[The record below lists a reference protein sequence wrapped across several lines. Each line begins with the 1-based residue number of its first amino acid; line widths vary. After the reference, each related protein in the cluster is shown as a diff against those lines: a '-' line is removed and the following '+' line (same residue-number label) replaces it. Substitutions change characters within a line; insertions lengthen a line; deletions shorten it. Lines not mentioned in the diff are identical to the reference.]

1 MPESGCAQGITP
13 SPRGIPVHHDRNMN
27 TSTEPP
33 ATDPGPPPPRP
44 AAPTG
49 SDRFFAWVRGLGVVR
64 ADGWLGGVCAG
75 IAARIRV
82 DPAIVRGI
90 VVVAAVLGFPM
101 LLLYA
106 VAWALLPDVG
116 GRIHLRE
123 ATRGRFDPAMVAII
137 ILLVVGFVPVV
148 PWFGWMMPGW
158 NTGPIGIIGWI
169 VGLAL
174 VVGLVILLAR
184 ASAHPASDAGAPST
198 SVSEPGSEN
207 TAQDAAPTPPPAEPL
222 PPERG
227 AGNAEI
233 AEWRA
238 RHDAWRAENDAW
250 RRSQKDADRLAR
262 DQARREREAEAAAF
276 ATAANE
282 KRRIRRLSRPRAS
295 GAFIVSVLGV
305 ALVAGAGAAIWHT
318 AVDPANTSIAGAYG
332 LFTAALVLA
341 VSMIVAGLMRRRSG
355 FLAFATVVALFGGTV
370 AAVVPPV
377 VTYASEYQAR
387 FHITIE
393 NSTEPQGVTS
403 QEDGELYVTIQP
415 LPTEQ
420 PPPLLIHKG
429 DGYTTITVVPGVALD
444 LNASLGTTEV
454 WYDRWDEENQEH
466 VGPQRV
472 PTDENGRLQMVLAYP
487 QTPVQTT
494 QRVVLD
500 QDAGQVYLS
509 FTDLDSR
516 NPLGESS
523 PEPLPTL
530 SPPPAP

>member
-1 MPESGCAQGITP
+1 MS
-13 SPRGIPVHHDRNMN
+13 

-44 AAPTG
+44 TGAPTG
-49 SDRFFAWVRGLGVVR
+49 ADRFFAWVRGLGVVR

-82 DPAIVRGI
+82 DAAIVRGI

-106 VAWALLPDVG
+106 IAWALLPDVG

-148 PWFGWMMPGW
+148 PWFGWMVPGW
-158 NTGPIGIIGWI
+158 NTGPLAIIGWI
-169 VGLAL
+169 VGSVLA
-174 VVGLVILLAR
+174 VALVILVVR
-184 ASAHPASDAGAPST
+184 ASARPA
-198 SVSEPGSEN
+198 PGSGASPTSASEAASEDIPA
-207 TAQDAAPTPPPAEPL
+207 TDAAPTAPPAEPL

-295 GAFIVSVLGV
+295 GAFVVSALGV
-305 ALVAGAGAAIWHT
+305 ALVAGAGTAIWHT
-318 AVDPANTSIAGAYG
+318 AITSVNVKTAGAYG
-332 LFTAALVLA
+332 LFVAALVLA

-355 FLAFATVVALFGGTV
+355 FLAFATMVALLGGTV

-377 VTYASEYQAR
+377 VTYASSFAISVSNSIERQEPLAQEQGSLFIDLLPLPLEEPPPMRVEKGSGYTSIHVMPGVELNLVADVTNTTISWQLWDYQ
-387 FHITIE
+387 
-393 NSTEPQGVTS
+393 S
-403 QEDGELYVTIQP
+403 DGEPNVSTGIISPGADGIADVQLAAPETPVVTRQRVDLSQTGGHIDVRLEASGPTMIGPDAP
-415 LPTEQ
+415 LPT
-420 PPPLLIHKG
+420 
-429 DGYTTITVVPGVALD
+429 
-444 LNASLGTTEV
+444 AS
-454 WYDRWDEENQEH
+454 
-466 VGPQRV
+466 PM
-472 PTDENGRLQMVLAYP
+472 PTPDDS
-487 QTPVQTT
+487 TP
-494 QRVVLD
+494 
-500 QDAGQVYLS
+500 
-509 FTDLDSR
+509 
-516 NPLGESS
+516 
-523 PEPLPTL
+523 
-530 SPPPAP
+530 

>member
-1 MPESGCAQGITP
+1 M
-13 SPRGIPVHHDRNMN
+13 
-27 TSTEPP
+27 STFTEHP
-33 ATDPGPPPPRP
+33 ATDPGPRPPRP

-49 SDRFFAWVRGLGVVR
+49 ADRFFAWVRGLGVVR

-82 DPAIVRGI
+82 DAAIVRGI
-90 VVVAAVLGFPM
+90 VVVSAVLGFPM

-137 ILLVVGFVPVV
+137 ILLVIGFVPVV

-158 NTGPIGIIGWI
+158 NTGPIGIVGWI

-184 ASAHPASDAGAPST
+184 ASARPASGSGAS
-198 SVSEPGSEN
+198 SVAAAEGESEDLPE
-207 TAQDAAPTPPPAEPL
+207 TDAAPTPPPAEPL

-276 ATAANE
+276 AEAANE
-282 KRRIRRLSRPRAS
+282 KRRIRRLSSPRAS
-295 GAFIVSVLGV
+295 VAFVVSALGV
-305 ALVAGAGAAIWHT
+305 ALVAGAVAAIWHT
-318 AVDPANTSIAGAYG
+318 AINPLNTASAGAYG

-341 VSMIVAGLMRRRSG
+341 VSMILAGLLRRRSG
-355 FLAFATVVALFGGTV
+355 FLAFATVVALLGGTTS
-370 AAVVPPV
+370 AVVPPI
-377 VTYASEYQAR
+377 VTGVAEYQASLY
-387 FHITIE
+387 ITVT
-393 NSTEPQGVTS
+393 NSTQPQGVIA
-403 QEDGELYVTIQP
+403 QEDGELYVVIRP
-415 LPTEQ
+415 LPSEQ
-420 PPPLLIHKG
+420 PPPLRIAKG

-444 LNASLGTTEV
+444 LDATLGTAAV
-454 WYDRWDEENQEH
+454 MYQRVDENSAEQ
-466 VGPQRV
+466 VGPQEV
-472 PTDENGRLQMVLAYP
+472 PANENGRLQIQLAHP
-487 QTPVQTT
+487 GVEVTST
-494 QRVVLD
+494 QRVVLT
-500 QDAGQVYLS
+500 QDSGTIYLL
-509 FTDLDSR
+509 FTTSTDA
-516 NPLGESS
+516 S
-523 PEPLPTL
+523 PQSEVAPELLPTA
-530 SPPPAP
+530 SPMPTPEGASPYPTSR

>member
-1 MPESGCAQGITP
+1 
-13 SPRGIPVHHDRNMN
+13 
-27 TSTEPP
+27 
-33 ATDPGPPPPRP
+33 
-44 AAPTG
+44 
-49 SDRFFAWVRGLGVVR
+49 RFFAWIRGLGVVR

-82 DPAIVRGI
+82 DAAIVRGI

-116 GRIHLRE
+116 GRMHLRE

-158 NTGPIGIIGWI
+158 NTGPLAIIGWI
-169 VGLAL
+169 IGLAV
-174 VVGLVILLAR
+174 VVGLVVLLAR
-184 ASAHPASDAGAPST
+184 ASARPARSHGASSTSASDAENENAPSAA
-198 SVSEPGSEN
+198 G
-207 TAQDAAPTPPPAEPL
+207 DAAPAAPPAEPL

-276 ATAANE
+276 AAAAGD

-295 GAFIVSVLGV
+295 AAFVVSALGV

-318 AVDPANTSIAGAYG
+318 AIHPANASTAGAYG
-332 LFTAALVLA
+332 LFTATLVLA
-341 VSMIVAGLMRRRSG
+341 ASMIVAGLLRRRSG
-355 FLAFATVVALFGGTV
+355 FLAFATVVALMGGTV
-370 AAVVPPV
+370 AAVVPPIA
-377 VTYASEYQAR
+377 TYVGTFRISVA
-387 FHITIE
+387 
-393 NSTEPQGVTS
+393 NSVEELGPIAQQQG
-403 QEDGELYVTIQP
+403 DLYLELMP
-415 LPTEQ
+415 LPLEE
-420 PPPLLIHKG
+420 PPPIRIEKG
-429 DGYTTITVVPGVALD
+429 AGYTSITVWPGVALD
-444 LNASLGTTEV
+444 LDANLGSAEV
-454 WYDRWDEENQEH
+454 WYARWDEANHEQ
-466 VGPQRV
+466 VGPQLV
-472 PTDENGRLQMVLAYP
+472 PTGEDGRLQITLAYP
-487 QTPVQTT
+487 QLPVETT

-500 QDAGQVYLS
+500 QDSGEVQLN
-509 FTDLDSR
+509 FTDVGSR
-516 NPLGESS
+516 DPLGERS

-530 SPPPAP
+530 SPVPAP

>member
-1 MPESGCAQGITP
+1 
-13 SPRGIPVHHDRNMN
+13 MN

-33 ATDPGPPPPRP
+33 ATNPGPPPPRP

-82 DPAIVRGI
+82 DAAIVRGI

-169 VGLAL
+169 IGLAL

-184 ASAHPASDAGAPST
+184 ASARPASDAGAPST
-198 SVSEPGSEN
+198 SASEPASEN
-207 TAQDAAPTPPPAEPL
+207 TATDAAPTPPPAEPL

-295 GAFIVSVLGV
+295 GAFIVSVLGI
-305 ALVAGAGAAIWHT
+305 ALVAGAAAAIWHT
-318 AVDPANTSIAGAYG
+318 AINPLNASTAGAYG
-332 LFTAALVLA
+332 LLVAALVLA
-341 VSMIVAGLMRRRSG
+341 LAMIVAGLLRRRSG
-355 FLAFATVVALFGGTV
+355 FLAFATVVALFGGTA
-370 AAVVPPV
+370 AAVVPPILTRV
-377 VTYASEYQAR
+377 AEYQASLY
-387 FHITIE
+387 ITVT
-393 NSTEPQGVTS
+393 NSTEPQGVVD
-403 QEDGELYVTIQP
+403 QEDGELYVIIRP
-415 LPTEQ
+415 LPAVQ
-420 PPPLLIHKG
+420 PPPLSIEKG

-444 LNASLGTTEV
+444 LDATLGTTEV
-454 WYDRWDEENQEH
+454 WY
-466 VGPQRV
+466 QRV
-472 PTDENGRLQMVLAYP
+472 DENSADQVAPREVPANENGRLQIQLAHP
-487 QTPVQTT
+487 GTEVMST
-494 QRVVLD
+494 QRVVLN
-500 QDAGQVYLS
+500 QDSGTVYLL
-509 FTDLDSR
+509 FTTSTGTIPQSDL
-516 NPLGESS
+516 
-523 PEPLPTL
+523 EPLPTASPL
-530 SPPPAP
+530 SAPEGATPDPTSR

>member
-1 MPESGCAQGITP
+1 MS
-13 SPRGIPVHHDRNMN
+13 
-27 TSTEPP
+27 TSTEPH

-82 DPAIVRGI
+82 DAAIVRGI

-106 VAWALLPDVG
+106 IAWALLPDVG

-137 ILLVVGFVPVV
+137 ILMVVGFVPVV

-158 NTGPIGIIGWI
+158 GTGPLAVIGWI
-169 VGLAL
+169 IGSVLA
-174 VVGLVILLAR
+174 VALVILVVR
-184 ASAHPASDAGAPST
+184 ASARPAPGSGASST
-198 SVSEPGSEN
+198 SASEAASEDIPA
-207 TAQDAAPTPPPAEPL
+207 TDAAPTPPPTEPL

-238 RHDAWRAENDAW
+238 RHDAWRAANDAW
-250 RRSQKDADRLAR
+250 RRSQKNADRLAR

-295 GAFIVSVLGV
+295 GAFIVSVLGI
-305 ALVAGAGAAIWHT
+305 ALVAGAGSAIWHT
-318 AVDPANTSIAGAYG
+318 AVDPANTSTAGAYG
-332 LFTAALVLA
+332 LFTATLVLA
-341 VSMIVAGLMRRRSG
+341 VSMITAGLLRRRSG
-355 FLAFATVVALFGGTV
+355 FLALATAVALLGGTA
-370 AAVVPPV
+370 AAVVPPIL
-377 VTYASEYQAR
+377 TRAAAYYASLY
-387 FHITIE
+387 ITVT
-393 NSTEPQGVTS
+393 NSTEPQGVIE
-403 QEDGELYVTIQP
+403 QEDGELYVVVRP

-420 PPPLLIHKG
+420 PPPLRIAKG

-444 LNASLGTTEV
+444 LDATLGTTEV
-454 WYDRWDEENQEH
+454 WY
-466 VGPQRV
+466 QRV
-472 PTDENGRLQMVLAYP
+472 DENSADPVEPQEVPANENGRLQIQLTHPGVE
-487 QTPVQTT
+487 VVST
-494 QRVVLD
+494 QRVVLT
-500 QDAGQVYLS
+500 QDSGTVYLL
-509 FTDLDSR
+509 FTNTDYGVPAIDQSLK
-516 NPLGESS
+516 
-523 PEPLPTL
+523 PLPTVTAA
-530 SPPPAP
+530 PAP

>member
-1 MPESGCAQGITP
+1 MS
-13 SPRGIPVHHDRNMN
+13 

-44 AAPTG
+44 TGAPTG
-49 SDRFFAWVRGLGVVR
+49 ADRFFAWVRGLGVVR

-82 DPAIVRGI
+82 DAAIVRGI

-106 VAWALLPDVG
+106 IAWALLPDVG

-148 PWFGWMMPGW
+148 PWFGWMVPGW
-158 NTGPIGIIGWI
+158 NTGPLAIIGWI
-169 VGLAL
+169 VGSVLA
-174 VVGLVILLAR
+174 VALVILVVR
-184 ASAHPASDAGAPST
+184 ASARPATGSGASPTSASEAASEDIPATDAVP
-198 SVSEPGSEN
+198 
-207 TAQDAAPTPPPAEPL
+207 TAPPAEPL

-295 GAFIVSVLGV
+295 GAFVVSALGV
-305 ALVAGAGAAIWHT
+305 ALVAGAGTAIWHT
-318 AVDPANTSIAGAYG
+318 AITSVNVKTAGAYG
-332 LFTAALVLA
+332 LFVAALVLA

-370 AAVVPPV
+370 AATIPPI

-393 NSTEPQGVTS
+393 NSTEPQGVIS
-403 QEDGELYVTIQP
+403 QEDGELYLTIQP

-420 PPPLLIHKG
+420 PPPLLIRKG

-454 WYDRWDEENQEH
+454 WYDRWDEGNQEH

-472 PTDENGRLQMVLAYP
+472 PTDDNGRLQMVLAYP

-500 QDAGQVYLS
+500 QDSGQVYLS
-509 FTDLDSR
+509 FTNLVGSD
-516 NPLGESS
+516 PLSESS

-530 SPPPAP
+530 SPLPAP